1 MGSEEDDMP
10 QLSAETFAAL
20 HEFYTEEVSN
30 HARGQT
36 KYFLVLCTRF
46 EFLNR
51 LLIRKSQYLSKVL
64 T

>member
-36 KYFLVLCTRF
+36 KYFLVSAMNSF
-46 EFLNR
+46 
-51 LLIRKSQYLSKVL
+51 
-64 T
+64 